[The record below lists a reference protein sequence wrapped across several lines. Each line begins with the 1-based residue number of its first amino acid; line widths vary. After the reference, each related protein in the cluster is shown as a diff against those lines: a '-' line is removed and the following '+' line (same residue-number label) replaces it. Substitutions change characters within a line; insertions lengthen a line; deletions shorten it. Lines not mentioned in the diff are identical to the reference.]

1 MAGTVITRAG
11 LIEEIKRKLL
21 KVSDLKTVLQGIKE
35 EDPLFL
41 YDKIEGL
48 VIYDSLRNDNAFNI
62 FINRQTDHNNP
73 DVRGIQCSF
82 DVLGGLKSI
91 INATKTKDVVDKIQ
105 VHSLIYLGDRT
116 NVVNATSA
124 SGGRRRKH
132 TKKAHKTRRHTRK
145 YRS

>member
-35 EDPLFL
+35 DPLFL
-41 YDKIEGL
+41 YEKIEGL
-48 VIYDSLRNDNAFNI
+48 VIYNSLRNNRAFNI
-62 FINRQTDHNNP
+62 FMNRQTDHNSP
-73 DVRGIQCSF
+73 DVRGIRCSF
-82 DVLGGLKSI
+82 DVSGGLKSI